1 MNHPA
6 LGIVPP
12 LDAGNPPGTPAV
24 AETLMTKRD
33 LLKIGHLATDEG
45 NEPLT
50 ADGFETE
57 TLDALD
63 SVYRFALQLTKDPCD
78 CDDLVQDTYLR
89 AYRSRH
95 QYQLGTN
102 CTAWLFTI
110 CRNLWIQKRQRESRV
125 TAWEETEL
133 DEIASSRRFENGAID
148 LPLRRILELPEFDE
162 VLSRALGA
170 LPEIYRTPIAII
182 DVEDHTYESAA
193 TILDVPIGTVRS
205 RLFRGRRLL
214 QRQLLAYAEDAGV
227 ISGRR
232 GASVQPAS

>member
-1 MNHPA
+1 M
-6 LGIVPP
+6 
-12 LDAGNPPGTPAV
+12 
-24 AETLMTKRD
+24 
-33 LLKIGHLATDEG
+33 ATDQG
-45 NEPLT
+45 NDAVT
-50 ADGFETE
+50 SDGFETE

-95 QYQLGTN
+95 QYRLGTN

-110 CRNLWIQKRQRESRV
+110 CHHLWIQQRQREGRI
-125 TAWEETEL
+125 TAWQETDL
-133 DEIASSRRFENGAID
+133 DGIASSRRFENGAID
-148 LPLRRILELPEFDE
+148 VSLRRVLELPEFDE

-170 LPEIYRTPIAII
+170 LPEIYRTAVAII
-182 DVEDHTYESAA
+182 DVEDQTYESAA

-214 QRQLLAYAEDAGV
+214 QRQLFAYAEDAGL

-232 GASVQPAS
+232 EAYARPAS

>member
-1 MNHPA
+1 MP
-6 LGIVPP
+6 
-12 LDAGNPPGTPAV
+12 
-24 AETLMTKRD
+24 
-33 LLKIGHLATDEG
+33 TDEG
-45 NEPLT
+45 NESPT
-50 ADGFETE
+50 PDGFETE

-78 CDDLVQDTYLR
+78 CEDLVQDTYLR

-95 QYQLGTN
+95 QYRLGTN

-110 CRNLWIQKRQRESRV
+110 CHNLWIQKRQRERRV
-125 TAWEETEL
+125 TTWEESDL

-148 LPLRRILELPEFDE
+148 LPLRRVLELPEFDE
-162 VLSRALGA
+162 VLGRALGA
-170 LPEIYRTPIAII
+170 LPEIYRTAVAII
-182 DVEDHTYESAA
+182 DVEDQTYESAA

-214 QRQLLAYAEDAGV
+214 QRQLFAYAEDAGL

-232 GASVQPAS
+232 GAYARPAS